1 MFGFG
6 FVAYLQ
12 QKSITVA
19 AVPIMPE
26 LGLTQLQIGWLEQAY
41 ANGYAV
47 FMIPARSSGNG
58 SALAAR
64 SW

>member
-41 ANGYAV
+41 ATG
-47 FMIPARSSGNG
+47 MRSS
-58 SALAAR
+58 
-64 SW
+64 